1 MVLNGGVDLEKKRI
15 FEIMQSS
22 KRSDSKS
29 NFFTFAIL
37 AAILIN
43 LILAVFLTFDISQKY
58 KTYIYAV
65 EFLTVLLFTFE
76 YVLRVWTS
84 DYLYPEKTRLSAALK
99 YMLSFS
105 GVIDFL
111 SFFPFYLPL
120 FFPSGVV
127 AFRIFRVVRILRLF
141 RVNQYYDSLN
151 VISEVLKKKKMQL
164 LSSVFIIFIL
174 MVASSLIMYDVE
186 HKAQPDVFT
195 NAFSGFWWATS
206 TLLTIGYGDIY
217 PLTYAGRILGIIIAF
232 LGVGMVA
239 IPTGILS
246 AGFVEQMT
254 EIQGSQETEK
264 KAFCP
269 YCGKKLQ

>member
-1 MVLNGGVDLEKKRI
+1 MKKKRI
-15 FEIMQSS
+15 FEIIQSS
-22 KRSDSKS
+22 KKRDSGSKA
-29 NFFTFAIL
+29 FTFTIL
-37 AAILIN
+37 AAIILN
-43 LILAVFLTFDISQKY
+43 LLLAVFLTFDISQKY
-58 KTYIYAV
+58 KTYIYIV
-65 EFLTVLLFTFE
+65 EFFTVLLFTLE
-76 YVLRVWTS
+76 YILRVWTS
-84 DYLYPEKTRLSAALK
+84 DYLYPEKSRLNASLK
-99 YMLSFS
+99 YILSFS
-105 GVIDFL
+105 GIVDFL
-111 SFFPFYLPL
+111 SFFPFYLPF
-120 FFPSGVV
+120 FFPHGVV

-186 HKAQPDVFT
+186 HKTQPDVFT

-254 EIQGSQETEK
+254 EIQTPQKTEHK
-264 KAFCP
+264 PFCP
-269 YCGKKLQ
+269 YCGKKLE